1 MTTEEQ
7 VIASAALAYGVDASS
22 ITLDTN
28 IREQL
33 SNKSLKL
40 LVFISNL
47 EDELD
52 VSIEIRDAAKLVTIR
67 DFVDKVNELANQ
79 DA

>member
-7 VIASAALAYGVDASS
+7 VIACAALAYGVDASS

-28 IREQL
+28 VREQL

-52 VSIEIRDAAKLVTIR
+52 VSIEIRDAAKLVTIG
-67 DFVDKVNELANQ
+67 DFVEKVNELAK
-79 DA
+79 

>member
-1 MTTEEQ
+1 MTIEEQ
-7 VIASAALAYGVDASS
+7 VIGCAAGAYGVDVSS

-28 IREQL
+28 VREQL

-40 LVFISNL
+40 LVFISNI

-52 VSIEIRDAAKLVTIR
+52 VSIELRDAAKLVTIR
-67 DFVDKVNELANQ
+67 DFVDKVNHLTK
-79 DA
+79 

>member
-1 MTTEEQ
+1 MTIEEQ
-7 VIASAALAYGVDASS
+7 VIGCAAGAYGVDVST

-47 EDELD
+47 EDEID

-67 DFVDKVNELANQ
+67 DFVDKVNELAK
-79 DA
+79 

>member
-1 MTTEEQ
+1 MTLEEKI
-7 VIASAALAYGVDASS
+7 IACAAAAYGVDASK

-33 SNKSLKL
+33 SNQSMKMV
-40 LVFISNL
+40 VFISGI

-52 VSIEIRDAAKLVTIR
+52 VKIEMRDAATLKTIR
-67 DFVDKVNELANQ
+67 DFVDKVNQLTK
-79 DA
+79 

>member
-1 MTTEEQ
+1 VTIEEQ
-7 VIASAALAYGVDASS
+7 VIACAAGAYGVDVSA

-40 LVFISNL
+40 LVFISNI

-52 VSIEIRDAAKLVTIR
+52 VSIELRDAAKLVTIR
-67 DFVDKVNELANQ
+67 DFVDKVNQLAK
-79 DA
+79 

>member
-1 MTTEEQ
+1 MTVEEK
-7 VIASAALAYGVDASS
+7 VMACAATAYGVDVST

-28 IREQL
+28 VREEL

-40 LVFISNL
+40 IVFISNL

-52 VSIEIRDAAKLVTIR
+52 VSIELRDAAKLVTIR
-67 DFVDKVNELANQ
+67 DFVDKVNQLAK
-79 DA
+79 

>member
-1 MTTEEQ
+1 MTIEEQ
-7 VIASAALAYGVDASS
+7 VIACAAASYGVDAST

-28 IREQL
+28 VREEL

-40 LVFISNL
+40 LVFISNI

-52 VSIEIRDAAKLVTIR
+52 VSIEIRDAAKLVTIG
-67 DFVDKVNELANQ
+67 DFVDKVNQLAE
-79 DA
+79 